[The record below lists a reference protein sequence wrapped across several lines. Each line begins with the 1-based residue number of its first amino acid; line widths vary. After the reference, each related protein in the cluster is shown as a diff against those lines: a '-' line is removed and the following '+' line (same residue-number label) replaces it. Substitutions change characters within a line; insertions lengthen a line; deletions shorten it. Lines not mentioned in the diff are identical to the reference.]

1 MLIDFPVQSSQ
12 WVWRLM
18 GVITA
23 EKSAFGW
30 ELSACLFFIS
40 ANLLLLLIKK
50 R

>member
-1 MLIDFPVQSSQ
+1 MLIDFPVQFSR
-12 WVWRLM
+12 WVWKLM

-23 EKSAFGW
+23 ESLLLGGSCQHVF
-30 ELSACLFFIS
+30 FFIS